1 MAGALEFRKAD
12 DVVIL
17 LDHGQLR
24 NLARI
29 LRLRE
34 APLMSNLGSE
44 VERIKYLDHVNDA
57 HNKLVDL
64 VTASEQHTQR
74 YEQQNNQLKAE
85 IAKAIEEYVVLAANW
100 AMQCIRNVLMRLTCV
115 EKLRDQFDGL
125 VVELEKLDQNNQI
138 DVEYLVEKLNK
149 LKYYMWE
156 YANTTRS
163 EQARRRSREFS
174 ESLMMQGITVPHLL
188 SRKASQL
195 GFKGE
200 FEDLEE
206 QQKLQVYV
214 GIINESKRAEL
225 PDLFNSRLRK
235 LGILDKIDI
244 AMLVVNSAVLVW
256 DIHTTPYNLEM
267 VVRDVTKLIGTG
279 LELTVGIVVGA
290 AVTTMTFNPVIG
302 FIAASIA
309 SFVVASVVGFLFT
322 AVTGG
327 LLNFIFGSGGGIAP
341 LNMDTLKFYAGEMPD
356 GMEIAFNL
364 TNNRML
370 ED

>member
-12 DVVIL
+12 DVMIL

-57 HNKLVDL
+57 HDKLVDL

-138 DVEYLVEKLNK
+138 DVEDLVEKLNK

-174 ESLMMQGITVPHLL
+174 ESLMMQGSTVSYLL
-188 SRKASQL
+188 SRYADYPS
-195 GFKGE
+195 
-200 FEDLEE
+200 DNRS
-206 QQKLQVYV
+206 
-214 GIINESKRAEL
+214 II
-225 PDLFNSRLRK
+225 
-235 LGILDKIDI
+235 I
-244 AMLVVNSAVLVW
+244 
-256 DIHTTPYNLEM
+256 
-267 VVRDVTKLIGTG
+267 
-279 LELTVGIVVGA
+279 
-290 AVTTMTFNPVIG
+290 
-302 FIAASIA
+302 
-309 SFVVASVVGFLFT
+309 
-322 AVTGG
+322 
-327 LLNFIFGSGGGIAP
+327 
-341 LNMDTLKFYAGEMPD
+341 
-356 GMEIAFNL
+356 
-364 TNNRML
+364 
-370 ED
+370 